1 VRVEIEGG
9 IIGFDE
15 VKAAIGGAG
24 ACLALCALMEDEL
37 APLLVGEDA
46 RDISRLWAVMY
57 KDGCA
62 HSRFPP
68 DVLASYAPFVDI
80 Q

>member
-1 VRVEIEGG
+1 LVRVEIEGG

-57 KDGCA
+57 RNGCPQ
-62 HSRFPP
+62 SRFPP
-68 DVLASYAPFVDI
+68 DVLASCAI
-80 Q
+80 C